1 MKDLHQSLKHAPSE
15 NIGDEEASNKTKE
28 ASMIDK
34 RSVDLTTMENNPK
47 INTQLLSEFHQL
59 SAEYE
64 RLTAPLKETDRV
76 TQGADY
82 NLAHPL
88 ARKDMPT
95 DAYHLGK
102 SQSNVRSKGLKNR

>member
-1 MKDLHQSLKHAPSE
+1 MTAP
-15 NIGDEEASNKTKE
+15 G
-28 ASMIDK
+28 
-34 RSVDLTTMENNPK
+34 NNPK
-47 INTQLLSEFHQL
+47 IDTRLLSEFYRL
-59 SAEYE
+59 TVEYE
-64 RLTAPLKETDRV
+64 RLTAPLKDVARV

-102 SQSNVRSKGLKNR
+102 SMSGVKKS

>member
-1 MKDLHQSLKHAPSE
+1 MKNSRQSAKHVLVE
-15 NIGDEEASNKTKE
+15 GIGEEETANETQKVLMQEKS
-28 ASMIDK
+28 
-34 RSVDLTTMENNPK
+34 SVDMTTRENNPK
-47 INTQLLSEFHQL
+47 IDARLLSEFHRL
-59 SAEYE
+59 SEEYE
-64 RLTAPLKETDRV
+64 RLTAPLKDVDPV

-102 SQSNVRSKGLKNR
+102 SVSKVKKT

>member
-1 MKDLHQSLKHAPSE
+1 MKNLHQSLKYSIVE
-15 NIGDEEASNKTKE
+15 DVRDKETSKKTHE
-28 ASMIDK
+28 VSMPRKQHPDM
-34 RSVDLTTMENNPK
+34 TAAGNNPK
-47 INTQLLSEFHQL
+47 IDTKLLSEFHRL
-59 SAEYE
+59 TEEYE
-64 RLTAPLKETDRV
+64 RLTAPLKDVARV

-102 SQSNVRSKGLKNR
+102 SMSEVKKT

>member
-1 MKDLHQSLKHAPSE
+1 MKGLYQSVRYC
-15 NIGDEEASNKTKE
+15 GEANSNKETSNKTDE
-28 ASMIDK
+28 VSMQQK
-34 RSVDLTTMENNPK
+34 QWVDLTNMGNDPK
-47 INTQLLSEFHQL
+47 IDTQLLSEFHRL
-59 SAEYE
+59 AEEYE
-64 RLTAPLKETDRV
+64 RLTAPLKDVARV

-102 SQSNVRSKGLKNR
+102 SMSEVKKS

>member
-1 MKDLHQSLKHAPSE
+1 MKTLHQSLKYSLVE
-15 NIGDEEASNKTKE
+15 DSSDKETFNKTNE
-28 ASMIDK
+28 VS
-34 RSVDLTTMENNPK
+34 RSREQHPDMTAPGNNPK
-47 INTQLLSEFHQL
+47 IDTRLLSEFHRL
-59 SAEYE
+59 TGEYE
-64 RLTAPLKETDRV
+64 RLTAPLKDVARV

-102 SQSNVRSKGLKNR
+102 SMSEVKKP

>member
-1 MKDLHQSLKHAPSE
+1 MQDLHQSPKPLLVKDTNTKES
-15 NIGDEEASNKTKE
+15 SNKVDKVLTPRKQW
-28 ASMIDK
+28 ID
-34 RSVDLTTMENNPK
+34 STGTENNRK
-47 INTQLLSEFHQL
+47 VDAQLLSDFQRLTE
-59 SAEYE
+59 EYE
-64 RLTAPLKETDRV
+64 RLIAPLKDVDRV

-102 SQSNVRSKGLKNR
+102 SMSEVKKP

>member
-1 MKDLHQSLKHAPSE
+1 MKTLHQSLEHSLGENAKDQETFNETNEVSRSLKQHSDMTAP
-15 NIGDEEASNKTKE
+15 
-28 ASMIDK
+28 
-34 RSVDLTTMENNPK
+34 ENNPK
-47 INTQLLSEFHQL
+47 IDTRLLSEFHRL
-59 SAEYE
+59 TEEYE
-64 RLTAPLKETDRV
+64 RLTAPLKDVARV

-102 SQSNVRSKGLKNR
+102 SMSEVKKS

>member
-1 MKDLHQSLKHAPSE
+1 MKTLHQSLKYSVRE
-15 NIGDEEASNKTKE
+15 DIRDQETSNKSNE
-28 ASMIDK
+28 VSMPRKQHPDM
-34 RSVDLTTMENNPK
+34 TATGNNPK
-47 INTQLLSEFHQL
+47 IDTKLLSEFHRL
-59 SAEYE
+59 TEEYE
-64 RLTAPLKETDRV
+64 RLTAPLKDVARV

-102 SQSNVRSKGLKNR
+102 SVSEVKKS

>member
-1 MKDLHQSLKHAPSE
+1 MKTLRQSLKCSLVEDVRDKETSNETNEVSRSREQRPDMTA
-15 NIGDEEASNKTKE
+15 IG
-28 ASMIDK
+28 
-34 RSVDLTTMENNPK
+34 NNPK
-47 INTQLLSEFHQL
+47 IDTKLLSEFHRL
-59 SAEYE
+59 TEEYE
-64 RLTAPLKETDRV
+64 RLTAPLKDVARV

-102 SQSNVRSKGLKNR
+102 SMSEVKKS

>member
-1 MKDLHQSLKHAPSE
+1 MKDLRQSLKPFPIEDTNTKES
-15 NIGDEEASNKTKE
+15 SNKVDKVLTPRKQW
-28 ASMIDK
+28 ID
-34 RSVDLTTMENNPK
+34 STDTESNPK
-47 INTQLLSEFHQL
+47 VDAQLLSDFHCL
-59 SAEYE
+59 TEEYE
-64 RLTAPLKETDRV
+64 RLIAPLKEVDRV

-102 SQSNVRSKGLKNR
+102 SVSKVKKT

>member
-1 MKDLHQSLKHAPSE
+1 MKGLYRSPKHSLAETTNNKE
-15 NIGDEEASNKTKE
+15 TSNKTDE
-28 ASMIDK
+28 VSMQHK
-34 RSVDLTTMENNPK
+34 QWVDLTDIENDSK
-47 INTQLLSEFHQL
+47 IDTQLLSEFHRL
-59 SAEYE
+59 TEEYE
-64 RLTAPLKETDRV
+64 RLTAPLKDVAQV

-102 SQSNVRSKGLKNR
+102 SVSEVKKS

>member
-1 MKDLHQSLKHAPSE
+1 MKTLHQSLKCPLVEDVRDKETSNETNEVSMPQKQRPDMTAP
-15 NIGDEEASNKTKE
+15 G
-28 ASMIDK
+28 
-34 RSVDLTTMENNPK
+34 NNPK
-47 INTQLLSEFHQL
+47 IDAKLLSEFHRL
-59 SAEYE
+59 TEEYE
-64 RLTAPLKETDRV
+64 RLTAPLKNVDPV

-102 SQSNVRSKGLKNR
+102 SVSEIKKT

>member
-1 MKDLHQSLKHAPSE
+1 MKTPHQSLKYSLVEDAGDKKTSNETNEVSMPHKQRPDMTAP
-15 NIGDEEASNKTKE
+15 G
-28 ASMIDK
+28 
-34 RSVDLTTMENNPK
+34 NNPK
-47 INTQLLSEFHQL
+47 IDPKLLSEFHRL
-59 SAEYE
+59 TEEYE
-64 RLTAPLKETDRV
+64 RLIAPLKDVDRV

-102 SQSNVRSKGLKNR
+102 SVSKIKKT

>member
-1 MKDLHQSLKHAPSE
+1 MKDLHQSPKHAPAE
-15 NIGDEEASNKTKE
+15 NIGDEETSNKTQE
-28 ASMIDK
+28 ASMPDK
-34 RSVDLTTMENNPK
+34 NGTDMTAMENNPK
-47 INTQLLSEFHQL
+47 INTQLLSEFHRL
-59 SAEYE
+59 TAEYE
-64 RLTAPLKETDRV
+64 RLTAPLKDVAKV

-102 SQSNVRSKGLKNR
+102 IRVQSKDPEHR

>member
-1 MKDLHQSLKHAPSE
+1 MKSLHQSLKYSLVE
-15 NIGDEEASNKTKE
+15 DIRDKETSNKTDE
-28 ASMIDK
+28 VSMPRKQYLDM
-34 RSVDLTTMENNPK
+34 TATGNNPK
-47 INTQLLSEFHQL
+47 IDTKLLSEFHRL
-59 SAEYE
+59 TEEYE
-64 RLTAPLKETDRV
+64 RLTAPLKDMARV

-102 SQSNVRSKGLKNR
+102 SMSEVKKS

>member
-1 MKDLHQSLKHAPSE
+1 MKTLHQAPKYPLVE
-15 NIGDEEASNKTKE
+15 DVRDKETSNETNE
-28 ASMIDK
+28 VS
-34 RSVDLTTMENNPK
+34 RSREQHPDMTVPGNNPK
-47 INTQLLSEFHQL
+47 IDTKLLSEFHRL
-59 SAEYE
+59 TEEYE
-64 RLTAPLKETDRV
+64 HLTAPLKGVARV

-102 SQSNVRSKGLKNR
+102 SVSEVKKS